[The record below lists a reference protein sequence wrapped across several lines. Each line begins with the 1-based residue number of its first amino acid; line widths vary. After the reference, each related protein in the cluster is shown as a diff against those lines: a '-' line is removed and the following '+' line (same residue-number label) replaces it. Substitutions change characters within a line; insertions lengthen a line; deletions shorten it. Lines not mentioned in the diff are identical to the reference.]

1 VTPGLIG
8 GCAALVQFTTDEN
21 NQASRSAILRLGA
34 RQESIVRHERI
45 MPDGRKRNCV
55 RFSIIDEEWPG
66 VRELL
71 LRKLAS
77 RQTTIHHPAGTN

>member
-1 VTPGLIG
+1 M
-8 GCAALVQFTTDEN
+8 
-21 NQASRSAILRLGA
+21 
-34 RQESIVRHERI
+34 RHERI

-55 RFSIIDEEWPG
+55 RFSIVDEEWPG